1 MHGRPCSGGGST
13 VRLPEMSAAD
23 GRPTFSSPVCFPFVG
38 THAHARAVRDRLA
51 ALPPSTISD
60 LVIGDLSGSNAV
72 RAGPGVQTSLPATTS
87 LVVHAEAADPPRA
100 PKKARRTEV
109 DECKDDVESA
119 PADADFEG
127 GSLHAAV
134 PPLRFAPPS
143 RRKARAILAPTVE
156 EAMADALTACVRRCC
171 GLPSTVAV
179 GRGTPAVAATVVGDP
194 KSRSRA
200 VALRYGH
207 AKRDAVLWVSP
218 RGGLICSCFGGT
230 QNALLI
236 SASSRNSDC
245 QHTVLL
251 SRCLALAGVPPV
263 KFRQRMQLRADAQDF
278 ASCKLYG
285 TSLVWTVLYKRVF
298 SLVTFSKANVASC
311 VAPGCRR
318 FRGRCGHVKISRPL
332 NAEWKLTVDPTIELR
347 SSLAP
352 PSGAQP
358 SRLEPKFLVS
368 AEEDMGIE
376 RLPSDTQRAKT
387 DPALE
392 RVARR
397 VMRNML
403 PCPGELHDGDVWVRT
418 ADWMRM
424 YADNATRVD
433 DHRRADLKAM
443 GRLISLSNGLG
454 HTRDMRL
461 ALVESYCGS
470 CGCKREERHQVVKEH
485 AVIYTH
491 HPSAPTIAVRSLSL
505 SVTFVVCPG
514 RSSDAHLSWCT
525 PDSRSNSFDLLLI
538 MLLTCPTPTHRL
550 LLAAGSATRRSA

>member
-1 MHGRPCSGGGST
+1 MN
-13 VRLPEMSAAD
+13 
-23 GRPTFSSPVCFPFVG
+23 
-38 THAHARAVRDRLA
+38 
-51 ALPPSTISD
+51 
-60 LVIGDLSGSNAV
+60 GDPAGSNAV
-72 RAGPGVQTSLPATTS
+72 RVGPVLSPSLPTTVS
-87 LVVHAEAADPPRA
+87 LVGHDKVADPPRA
-100 PKKARRTEV
+100 PKKARRSQAAER
-109 DECKDDVESA
+109 KDDNESA
-119 PADADFEG
+119 NADPEPDD
-127 GSLHAAV
+127 GSRNAAV
-134 PPLRFAPPS
+134 PLLRSAPPS
-143 RRKARAILAPTVE
+143 RRKARASQTPTVE

-179 GRGTPAVAATVVGDP
+179 GRGTPSVAATVVGDP

-236 SASSRNSDC
+236 SASSRSTDC
-245 QHTVLL
+245 QHTALL
-251 SRCLALAGVPPV
+251 SRCLVLAGVPLV
-263 KFRQRMQLRADAQDF
+263 KFRQRMQLQADAQDF

-298 SLVTFSKANVASC
+298 SLVTFTKANVASC
-311 VAPGCRR
+311 IAPGCRR

-332 NAEWKLTVDPTIELR
+332 NAEWKLNEVDSTTELR
-347 SSLAP
+347 SSVGPSSAVK
-352 PSGAQP
+352 PSGQQ
-358 SRLEPKFLVS
+358 PKFLVS
-368 AEEDMGIE
+368 EEEDMGIE

-418 ADWMRM
+418 ADWRRI

-433 DHRRADLKAM
+433 DQRRADLKAM
-443 GRLISLSNGLG
+443 GQLMSLSNDLG
-454 HTRDMRL
+454 HTRDMQL
-461 ALVESYCGS
+461 PLVEAYCGS
-470 CGCKREERHQVVKEH
+470 CGCKREARHQVVKEH
-485 AVIYTH
+485 AVISTH

-505 SVTFVVCPG
+505 SASFAVCPV
-514 RSSDAHLSWCT
+514 RYSDALVRWSRLV
-525 PDSRSNSFDLLLI
+525 PDLTALI
-538 MLLTCPTPTHRL
+538 YFC
-550 LLAAGSATRRSA
+550 